1 MMNKRFLVVT
11 SALLALTAGSSAW
24 AQQNAQPDDTL
35 DPGGFS
41 PSGGPTTLHEALFN
55 SGTTEFIDSGTAN
68 PTTAQISLSSVD
80 DPGVGTGH
88 ILRFTCKVEGSKG
101 PETCDVA
108 LYDGGTLIYSVS
120 QQPAARSAWE
130 TFSFTLLEADANNI
144 SSAGYANLTVHLT
157 AGISNKAGD
166 GDSAQFSWVDLE
178 VPAPATTTPSVTT
191 DTSPVYTQDQAT
203 LGGTVDSDG
212 GAPLLDPNGV
222 GVYLHTAP
230 GAEAGTQYPM
240 TVPTAPYPKDFSGT
254 IGSLSQGTTY
264 YYKAYAENSIGETIA
279 ANELSFTTWDVP
291 TLLATPTVTNVQPTS
306 ATLGGTVTDD
316 GLATVTEC
324 GVTWGT
330 VSGPGPYANSATAA
344 SCDTNVA
351 FTVGTGETLTKGVTY
366 YFRSYATNAVGTV
379 YSANQG
385 SF

>member
-1 MMNKRFLVVT
+1 MMNKRLLVVT
-11 SALLALTAGSSAW
+11 SALLALAAGSTAW

-35 DPGGFS
+35 VAGGFS
-41 PSGGPTTLHEALFN
+41 PNGAATHHEALITT
-55 SGTTEFIDSGTAN
+55 GTTEFIDSGTAN

-88 ILRFTCKVEGSKG
+88 ILRFTCKVEGTKG

-157 AGISNKAGD
+157 AGISNKASD

-203 LGGTVDSDG
+203 LGGNVSSDG
-212 GAPLLDPNGV
+212 GDALLNRKPVARDPVLLQGV
-222 GVYLHTAP
+222 RREH
-230 GAEAGTQYPM
+230 
-240 TVPTAPYPKDFSGT
+240 DRR
-254 IGSLSQGTTY
+254 
-264 YYKAYAENSIGETIA
+264 
-279 ANELSFTTWDVP
+279 
-291 TLLATPTVTNVQPTS
+291 
-306 ATLGGTVTDD
+306 DD
-316 GLATVTEC
+316 C
-324 GVTWGT
+324 R
-330 VSGPGPYANSATAA
+330 Y
-344 SCDTNVA
+344 
-351 FTVGTGETLTKGVTY
+351 
-366 YFRSYATNAVGTV
+366 
-379 YSANQG
+379 
-385 SF
+385 

>member
-88 ILRFTCKVEGSKG
+88 ILRFTCKVEGTKG

-120 QQPAARSAWE
+120 QQPVARGAWE

-144 SSAGYANLTVHLT
+144 SSAGYANLTAIKRVT
-157 AGISNKAGD
+157 A
-166 GDSAQFSWVDLE
+166 
-178 VPAPATTTPSVTT
+178 TR
-191 DTSPVYTQDQAT
+191 
-203 LGGTVDSDG
+203 
-212 GAPLLDPNGV
+212 
-222 GVYLHTAP
+222 
-230 GAEAGTQYPM
+230 
-240 TVPTAPYPKDFSGT
+240 
-254 IGSLSQGTTY
+254 
-264 YYKAYAENSIGETIA
+264 
-279 ANELSFTTWDVP
+279 LSFPGWSWRS
-291 TLLATPTVTNVQPTS
+291 QPQR
-306 ATLGGTVTDD
+306 A
-316 GLATVTEC
+316 
-324 GVTWGT
+324 
-330 VSGPGPYANSATAA
+330 PN
-344 SCDTNVA
+344 
-351 FTVGTGETLTKGVTY
+351 
-366 YFRSYATNAVGTV
+366 R
-379 YSANQG
+379 
-385 SF
+385 